1 MKRQVEPNLLA
12 RIDPLLGRDDVIR
25 NELIAA
31 VSAGRVTPKGI
42 TLLRD
47 DYGLTP
53 AETLV
58 FVRYYLAHGHPETR
72 SHRQLVSNQLC
83 LSENTLMH
91 HVTSIRRKLGIV
103 ARRGSANV
111 LIWSLSTGIINLDA
125 VLPKP
130 VAPGLAG
137 ND

>member
-1 MKRQVEPNLLA
+1 MERQIEQSQLA
-12 RIDPLLGRDDVIR
+12 GIDPLLGRDLVIR
-25 NELIAA
+25 NALIAA
-31 VSAGRVTPKGI
+31 VASGRVTPKGLA
-42 TLLRD
+42 LLRD
-47 DYGLTP
+47 HYGLTP

-58 FVRYYLAHGHPETR
+58 FVRYYLAHGNPGTR

-111 LIWSLSTGIINLDA
+111 LLWSLSAGIVNLDA
-125 VLPKP
+125 VMPQP

-137 ND
+137 EA